1 MRVNEIFYSL
11 QGEGRWTGTPAI
23 FIRLSGCNLKCD
35 FCDTRHLDYKE
46 YTIDEILREIARYAP
61 CRHIVITGGEP
72 GMQLTED
79 FVERLR
85 SHGYFVAI
93 ETNGTYM
100 LPFNVDWVTCSPKF
114 EFCLHAEIKLDRID
128 ELKVVYRRSGQDMSK
143 YNDIEAIE
151 YYLQPCDVGNPSEN
165 RRIISESVE
174 FIKKNPKWKL
184 SLQTQKILGVR

>member
-128 ELKVVYRRSGQDMSK
+128 ELKVVYRGSGQDMSK